1 MNATQQTVQQVE
13 RALKK
18 IIAKFPT
25 TDEPVMTDIHMLVS
39 PYTGEITTYDDDD
52 QELDRCVVTEWI
64 KTNQDGFYERAATI
78 IHSCIEHM
86 RPMIKQASILK
97 PYSFVLIDEDRETL
111 QDIAVIDDEDTIVVS
126 GGLLE
131 NLDDELDSFLEE
143 LLK

>member
-1 MNATQQTVQQVE
+1 MNATQQTVQQIE

-18 IIAKFPT
+18 IVAKYPSES
-25 TDEPVMTDIHMLVS
+25 EPVMTDIHMLVS

-52 QELDRCVVTEWI
+52 RELDRCVVTEWI
-64 KTNQDGFYERAATI
+64 KTNQNGFYERAASI
-78 IHSCIEHM
+78 IRSCVERM
-86 RPMIKQASILK
+86 RPIIKNAQILK

-111 QDIAVIDDEDTIVVS
+111 QDIAVIDDEDTVVLT

-131 NLDDELDSFLEE
+131 NLDEDLDAFLKD